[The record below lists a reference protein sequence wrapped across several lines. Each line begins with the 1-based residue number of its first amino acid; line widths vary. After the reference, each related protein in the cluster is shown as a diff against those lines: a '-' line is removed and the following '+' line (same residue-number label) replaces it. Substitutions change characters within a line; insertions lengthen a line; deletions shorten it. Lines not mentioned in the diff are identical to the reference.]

1 MKYNSIYEMPYNVC
15 PKSERARNA
24 FISATLSSNPM
35 KAISAYHAYVQA
47 RTEKLNQIQAYS
59 SEDYSM

>member
-1 MKYNSIYEMPYNVC
+1 MKYNSIYEMPYDVC
-15 PKSERARNA
+15 PKSKRAWEA
-24 FISATLSSNPM
+24 FVSATLLSNPM
-35 KAISAYHAYVQA
+35 KAFSAYHAYVQA